1 MKLIKNSGD
10 DRVVDALRSSLATLS
25 TLDVASPAFS
35 AFAYGE
41 LRELL
46 GKIAKCRIVLPDDQV
61 GDLSLLGSSSDRPFR
76 NRLQARWLAR
86 QCHHWVEKY
95 AEVRTLPGIMPQSTL
110 IAGRLDSS
118 LTRVITGNCAFT
130 TEGLGITPGNQ
141 FSLIQSSESPEE
153 CSLLGSWF
161 TALWNG
167 LPASP
172 EAKRSLLARLVQL
185 FEHKEPSLIYYLT
198 LFHLFKN
205 LGDELDEDKIES
217 RVEYD

>member
-10 DRVVDALRSSLATLS
+10 DRVVDALRSSLAALS

-46 GKIAKCRIVLPDDQV
+46 GKIAKCRIVLPDDKP

-86 QCHHWVEKY
+86 QCHQWVETL
-95 AEVRTLPGIMPQSTL
+95 AEVRSLPGIMPQSTL

-118 LTRVITGNCAFT
+118 LTRVINGNCAFT

-161 TALWNG
+161 TAL
-167 LPASP
+167 
-172 EAKRSLLARLVQL
+172 
-185 FEHKEPSLIYYLT
+185 
-198 LFHLFKN
+198 
-205 LGDELDEDKIES
+205 
-217 RVEYD
+217 

>member
-10 DRVVDALRSSLATLS
+10 DRVVDALRSSLAALS

-46 GKIAKCRIVLPDDQV
+46 GKIAKCRIVLPDDTA

-86 QCHHWVEKY
+86 QCHQWVETL
-95 AEVRTLPGIMPQSTL
+95 AEVRSLPGIMPQSTL

-118 LTRVITGNCAFT
+118 LTRVINGNCAFT
-130 TEGLGITPGNQ
+130 AEACARFDRATRDGENMAETQKRLGAAIASILGKKQERAVASLFTPGGTHAKKGEFQGIND
-141 FSLIQSSESPEE
+141 FEVVAFLVV
-153 CSLLGSWF
+153 L
-161 TALWNG
+161 
-167 LPASP
+167 P
-172 EAKRSLLARLVQL
+172 EAEA
-185 FEHKEPSLIYYLT
+185 
-198 LFHLFKN
+198 
-205 LGDELDEDKIES
+205 G
-217 RVEYD
+217 